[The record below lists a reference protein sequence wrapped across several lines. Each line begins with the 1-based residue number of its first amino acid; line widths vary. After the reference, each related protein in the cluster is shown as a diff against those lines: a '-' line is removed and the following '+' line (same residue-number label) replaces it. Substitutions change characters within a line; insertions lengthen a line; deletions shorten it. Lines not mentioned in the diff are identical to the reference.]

1 MKIIVLFYFNLL
13 FLPINFA
20 VANENSFHYF
30 VFCFFKINCFLFF
43 FKSVDKNIISKMNL
57 GRPLVSKLYYFP
69 IF

>member
-1 MKIIVLFYFNLL
+1 MKIVSIILF
-13 FLPINFA
+13 FA
-20 VANENSFHYF
+20 FSKSI
-30 VFCFFKINCFLFF
+30 FFFFF